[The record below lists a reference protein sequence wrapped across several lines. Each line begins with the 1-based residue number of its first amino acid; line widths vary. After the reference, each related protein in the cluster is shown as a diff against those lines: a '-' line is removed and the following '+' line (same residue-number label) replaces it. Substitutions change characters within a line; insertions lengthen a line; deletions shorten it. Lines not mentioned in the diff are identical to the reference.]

1 MYKSVDIYS
10 TVIEHHDQQTFSLIH
25 NYTNDKTSCAL
36 QWMTNTFYI
45 KIEVSRCLNYDSL
58 KHGLSEQF

>member
-25 NYTNDKTSCAL
+25 NYT
-36 QWMTNTFYI
+36 I
-45 KIEVSRCLNYDSL
+45 KI
-58 KHGLSEQF
+58 